1 MVCITSKIGR
11 RIFSNKLLREA
22 RIPMG
27 IPIVAQNNTAVIIM
41 AIVVMVSSQTSNK
54 SIKTKLAKVKIANF
68 KPLVLK
74 AAKTKNKIT
83 IGSGTKLNN
92 ESMASRVFSI
102 GTEIFL
108 KTGR

>member
-1 MVCITSKIGR
+1 MTSRTGLNIISKVLFLEAKI
-11 RIFSNKLLREA
+11 
-22 RIPMG
+22 PTG
-27 IPIVAQNNTAVIIM
+27 IPITQQNRTAVTIM
-41 AIVVMVSSQTSNK
+41 AMVVMVSSQTSNK

-92 ESMASRVFSI
+92 ESMALRVFSI